1 MPETVLEALD
11 MKNNPLVRGFIR
23 QGDRHLAAIGFTDHG
38 PIHVEV
44 VSRLS
49 REILLQ
55 LKYPERRAELAAIA
69 GYLHDIGNVIAREG
83 HSQAGALI
91 AWEILGRMEMPQ
103 EEIAVICAA
112 IGNHDEGSGQPVNEV
127 AAALILAD
135 KSHVHRNRVRNH
147 DVATFDIHDRVNY
160 AVEYSIVNIDEQEQ
174 LISLEMAI
182 DTDICPVVEYFEIFM
197 TRMLMCRRAADF
209 LGCEFELIINGA
221 KLI

>member
-1 MPETVLEALD
+1 MLEVADLYRHPLVKGFIKQGNKHLEA
-11 MKNNPLVRGFIR
+11 
-23 QGDRHLAAIGFTDHG
+23 IGYTDHG
-38 PIHVEV
+38 QVHVKV

-49 REILLQ
+49 REILLK
-55 LKYPERRAELAAIA
+55 LKYPERMADLAAIA
-69 GYLHDIGNVIAREG
+69 GYLHDIGNVINRNG

-91 AWEILGRMEMPQ
+91 AWELLNRMQMQ
-103 EEIAVICAA
+103 EDEISVICAA
-112 IGNHDEGSGQPVNEV
+112 IGNHDEGSGQPVNAV

-160 AVEYSIVNIDEQEQ
+160 AVEYSIVNIDEEEQ
-174 LISLEMAI
+174 LISMVMAI
-182 DTDICPVVEYFEIFM
+182 DTAICPVMEYFEIFLS
-197 TRMLMCRRAADF
+197 RMLLCRRAADF